1 MGTHPIFESDFDCL
15 TDGNVREMPN
25 TSERNQHSF
34 VRPWICGFG
43 AALCDI
49 TFTFPINKI
58 MFRQQ
63 LNGFTTRRAIS
74 GLRGEMSGFSL
85 RGKVSHVYRGVV
97 PPTFSRIT
105 GRMSTFGGYDNCLE
119 MYRRKM
125 SSHTSPLVL
134 SAMAGMTAGV
144 VEAFICCPLERV
156 QTILQ
161 DDRSNRRFQNTYQ
174 LIRKL
179 RLREYYRGIRP
190 IVLRNGPSTFIYF
203 TVYTHGGSY
212 TDNEFLRGGVGGV
225 AATCYAYIFNV
236 VRARQQAILSPEEGN
251 KYKSMVYTAK
261 TIYNERDR
269 SIPQVFRGFRVAILR
284 SSLSWGITTWFYRN
298 LYLYLEQHG
307 R

>member
-1 MGTHPIFESDFDCL
+1 
-15 TDGNVREMPN
+15 MPN
-25 TSERNQHSF
+25 NSERNQHSF
-34 VRPWICGFG
+34 LRPWICGFG

-74 GLRGEMSGFSL
+74 GLLGEHQKVLFGQLELLLGEMSGFSL
-85 RGKVSHVYRGVV
+85 RGRISHVYRGVV

-125 SSHTSPLVL
+125 SSQTSPLVL

-174 LIRKL
+174 LVRKL
-179 RLREYYRGIRP
+179 RFREYYRGIRP
-190 IVLRNGPSTFIYF
+190 IALRNGPSTFIYF
-203 TVYTHGGSY
+203 SVYKNCGSY

-236 VRARQQAILSPEEGN
+236 VRARQQAILSPKEGN
-251 KYKSMVYTAK
+251 KYKS
-261 TIYNERDR
+261 
-269 SIPQVFRGFRVAILR
+269 
-284 SSLSWGITTWFYRN
+284 
-298 LYLYLEQHG
+298 
-307 R
+307 